1 MPNHMVPGSDRPP
14 IPGAQNPRPLVP
26 SETITVTVRLRP
38 ASPDKADRIYK
49 RGPRRRGAKPLSRA
63 ALAAIVSASPA
74 DAQAVEAFAHTSGL
88 TVVQVD
94 LARRTVVLSGSA
106 PAVQKAFGVTLQCVT
121 TSQGDFRQ
129 RTGSVVVPT
138 NLADV
143 VTGVFGLDN
152 RPQARTHFRIRRQP
166 AATPAV
172 SYSAPKL
179 GGVYQFPSGA
189 TGAGQCIGLI
199 ELGGGYQ
206 ASDLQSYFNGL
217 SIAEPT
223 VVPVGVDGGANS
235 PTGDANGPD
244 GEVMLDIEVAGA
256 LAPAA
261 TIAVYF
267 APNTDQGFLDAVTTA
282 VHDTTHTPTVISIS
296 WGGPESTWTAQAQQA
311 MDEAFAEAVA
321 IGVSVCVAAGDSGA
335 TDGVTDGALHVDFPA
350 SSPNAIGCG
359 GTSLVVSNGSP
370 AETVWNDLA
379 SDEGA
384 TGGGFSTT
392 FPTPSWQS
400 KATASFK
407 HTGRGVPDVS
417 ADADPETGYN
427 VVVDG
432 SSFVLGGTS
441 AVAPLW
447 AALIAC
453 CQQASGQ
460 HLTDLVSRLYS
471 ANGGFRDITQGGN
484 GGYNAGAGW
493 DPCTGLGVPVGSTLL
508 SAVWGSGTAGSPPGA
523 AGS

>member
-1 MPNHMVPGSDRPP
+1 MHDIPGSDRPP
-14 IPGAQNPRPLVP
+14 IPGAQNPRPVAP
-26 SETITVTVRLRP
+26 DETITVTVRLRP
-38 ASPDKADRIYK
+38 ASPEKASRIYK
-49 RGPRRRGAKPLSRA
+49 RGPRRRGAKPLTRA
-63 ALAAIVSASPA
+63 ALAAMVGASAT
-74 DAQAVEAFAHTSGL
+74 DAQTVEAFAHAAGL

-94 LARRTVVLSGSA
+94 LPRRTVVLRGSA
-106 PAVQKAFGVTLQCVT
+106 PAAQKAFGVTLQCVT
-121 TSQGDFRQ
+121 TPQGDFRQ
-129 RTGSVVVPT
+129 RTGTVTVPAS
-138 NLADV
+138 LADV

-166 AATPAV
+166 AATPSV
-172 SYSAPKL
+172 SYSAPNL
-179 GGVYQFPSGA
+179 GRVYAFPSGA

-199 ELGGGYQ
+199 ELGGGYR
-206 ASDLQSYFNGL
+206 ASDLATYFSGM
-217 SIAEPT
+217 SIRTPT
-223 VVPVGVDGGANS
+223 VVPVGVDGGQNA

-282 VHDTTHTPTVISIS
+282 VHDSTHDVTVISIS
-296 WGGPESTWTAQAQQA
+296 WGGPESSWTAQATRA

-321 IGVSVCVAAGDSGA
+321 LGIAVCVASGDGGA
-335 TDGVTDGALHVDFPA
+335 SDGVSDGSLHVDFPA

-359 GTSLVVSNGSP
+359 GTSLTVTSGSP
-370 AETVWNDLA
+370 AETAWVD
-379 SDEGA
+379 

-400 KATASFK
+400 QVIKSFNQS
-407 HTGRGVPDVS
+407 GRGVPDVS
-417 ADADPETGYN
+417 ADADPQTGYN

-432 SSFVLGGTS
+432 SSFVVGGTS

-453 CQQASGQ
+453 CQQASGRK
-460 HLTDLVSRLYS
+460 LTDLVSRLYA
-471 ANGGFRDITQGGN
+471 ANAGFRDITQGGN

-508 SAVWGSGTAGSPPGA
+508 ATVWGPGKAGSPAGA
-523 AGS
+523 PAA

>member
-1 MPNHMVPGSDRPP
+1 MHHVPGSDRPP
-14 IPGAQNPRPLVP
+14 IPGASNPRPLAP
-26 SETITVTVRLRP
+26 GETITVTVRLRP
-38 ASPDKADRIYK
+38 ASPDKASRIYK
-49 RGPRRRGAKPLSRA
+49 RGPRRRGAKPLTRA
-63 ALAAIVSASPA
+63 ALSAMVGASTA
-74 DAQAVEAFAHTSGL
+74 DAQAVEAFAHTAGL
-88 TVVQVD
+88 TVVEVD
-94 LARRTVVLSGSA
+94 LPRRTVVLRGPA
-106 PAVQKAFGVTLQCVT
+106 PLAQKAFGVTLQCVT
-121 TSQGDFRQ
+121 TAQGDFRQ
-129 RTGSVVVPT
+129 RTGTVTVPA

-152 RPQARTHFRIRRQP
+152 RPQARTHFRVRRQP
-166 AATPAV
+166 AATPSV
-172 SYSAPKL
+172 SYSAPSL
-179 GGVYQFPSGA
+179 GGVYGFPSGA

-206 ASDLQSYFNGL
+206 ASDLKTYFSGL
-217 SIAEPT
+217 SIQTPT
-223 VVPVGVDGGANS
+223 VVPVGVDGGQNA

-282 VHDTTHTPTVISIS
+282 VHDTTHAPTVISIS
-296 WGGPESTWTAQAQQA
+296 WGGPESTWTAQATQA

-321 IGVSVCVAAGDSGA
+321 LGIAVCVASGDGGA
-335 TDGVTDGALHVDFPA
+335 SDGVSDGSLHVDFPA

-359 GTSLVVSNGSP
+359 GTSLTVAKGTP
-370 AETVWNDLA
+370 AETVWTD
-379 SDEGA
+379 

-400 KATASFK
+400 QAIKSFK
-407 HTGRGVPDVS
+407 QSGRGVPDVS
-417 ADADPETGYN
+417 ADADPQTGYN

-432 SSFVLGGTS
+432 SSFVIGGTS

-460 HLTDLVSRLYS
+460 KLTDLVSRLYA

-508 SAVWGSGTAGSPPGA
+508 TTVWGLRTGGSPAGAPG
-523 AGS
+523 S

>member
-1 MPNHMVPGSDRPP
+1 MHRVPGSDRPP
-14 IPGAQNPRPLVP
+14 IPGAQNPRPLAP
-26 SETITVTVRLRP
+26 DETITVTVRLRP
-38 ASPDKADRIYK
+38 ASPDKAARVYK
-49 RGPRRRGAKPLSRA
+49 RGPRRRGAKPLTRA
-63 ALAAIVSASPA
+63 ALAAMVGASAA
-74 DAQAVEAFAHTSGL
+74 DAQAVEAFAHTAGL

-94 LARRTVVLSGSA
+94 LPRRAVVLRGPA
-106 PAVQKAFGVTLQCVT
+106 PAVQKAFGVTLQRVT
-121 TSQGDFRQ
+121 TPQGDFRQ
-129 RTGSVVVPT
+129 RTGSVTVPASLT
-138 NLADV
+138 DT

-152 RPQARTHFRIRRQP
+152 RPQARTHFRVRRQP
-166 AATPAV
+166 AATPAT
-172 SYSAPKL
+172 SYAAPTL
-179 GGVYQFPSGA
+179 GGVYGFPSSA
-189 TGAGQCIGLI
+189 TGSGQCIGLI

-206 ASDLQSYFNGL
+206 ASDLQTYFSGL
-217 SIAEPT
+217 SLSVPT
-223 VVPVGVDGGANS
+223 VVPIGVDGGQNS

-282 VHDTTHTPTVISIS
+282 VHDTTHAPTVISIS
-296 WGGPESTWTAQAQQA
+296 WGGPESSWTAQATQA

-321 IGVSVCVAAGDSGA
+321 LGIAVCVASGDNGA

-359 GTSLVVSNGSP
+359 GTRLLVSKGTPV
-370 AETVWNDLA
+370 ETAWNDL
-379 SDEGA
+379 SNNEGA

-400 KATASFK
+400 KATAPFK
-407 HTGRGVPDVS
+407 QTGRGVPDVS

-460 HLTDLVSRLYS
+460 HLTDLASRLYA

-484 GGYNAGAGW
+484 DGFNAGPGW

-508 SAVWGSGTAGSPPGA
+508 ATVWGAGTTGSPAGAPG
-523 AGS
+523 S

>member
-1 MPNHMVPGSDRPP
+1 V
-14 IPGAQNPRPLVP
+14 I
-26 SETITVTVRLRP
+26 
-38 ASPDKADRIYK
+38 
-49 RGPRRRGAKPLSRA
+49 
-63 ALAAIVSASPA
+63 
-74 DAQAVEAFAHTSGL
+74 
-88 TVVQVD
+88 
-94 LARRTVVLSGSA
+94 
-106 PAVQKAFGVTLQCVT
+106 
-121 TSQGDFRQ
+121 
-129 RTGSVVVPT
+129 
-138 NLADV
+138 
-143 VTGVFGLDN
+143 TGVFGLDN
-152 RPQARTHFRIRRQP
+152 RQQARTHFRLRRQQ
-166 AATPAV
+166 AAPPSV
-172 SYSAPKL
+172 SFSAPNL
-179 GGVYQFPSGA
+179 GGVYAFPSGA
-189 TGAGQCIGLI
+189 TGAGQCIALI

-206 ASDLQSYFNGL
+206 PSDLQQYFSGL
-217 SIAEPT
+217 SIPVPT
-223 VVPVGVDGGANS
+223 VVPIGVDGGQNS

-244 GEVMLDIEVAGA
+244 GEVMLDIEVSGA

-282 VHDTTHTPTVISIS
+282 VHDTTHGPTVISIS
-296 WGGPESTWTAQAQQA
+296 WGGPESTWTAQAQRA

-321 IGVSVCVAAGDSGA
+321 LGLAVCVASGDNGA

-359 GTSLVVSNGSP
+359 GTRLTVTNGTPVES
-370 AETVWNDLA
+370 VWNDLTKN
-379 SDEGA
+379 EGA

-407 HTGRGVPDVS
+407 QMGRGVPDVS

-460 HLTDLVSRLYS
+460 HLTDLALRLYS
-471 ANGGFRDITQGGN
+471 ANGGFRAITQGGN
-484 GGYNAGAGW
+484 GGYNAGSGW

-508 SAVWGSGTAGSPPGA
+508 TAVWGTGTAGSPPGA
-523 AGS
+523 PAS